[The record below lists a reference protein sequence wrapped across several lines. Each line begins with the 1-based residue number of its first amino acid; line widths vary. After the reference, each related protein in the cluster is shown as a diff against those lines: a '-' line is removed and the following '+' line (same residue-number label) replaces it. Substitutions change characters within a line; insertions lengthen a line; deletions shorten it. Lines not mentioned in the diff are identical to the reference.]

1 MNVERVDISHTRE
14 HLPEVLMRVEKSRR
28 PVVLED
34 GAREVGAL
42 VPIHTYRA
50 LIEEREALFE
60 AFERGG
66 ERMPD
71 YSEEELEP
79 IIARAVAEARAKRS
93 PS

>member
-1 MNVERVDISHTRE
+1 MNAERLDISRA
-14 HLPEVLMRVEKSRR
+14 HLPEVLRRVETSGR

-42 VPIHTYRA
+42 VPMHTYHT

-60 AFERGG
+60 VFERGG
-66 ERMPD
+66 QRMPD

-79 IIARAVAEARAKRS
+79 IIARAVAEARGKRS

>member
-1 MNVERVDISHTRE
+1 MKAEQLDISRA
-14 HLPEVLMRVEKSRR
+14 HLPEVLMRVAESRR

-34 GAREVGAL
+34 GGREVGAL
-42 VPIHTYRA
+42 VPMHAYRA

-66 ERMPD
+66 ERIPD

-79 IIARAVAEARAKRS
+79 IIARVVAEARGKRS